1 MHTHW
6 LDTIIPYDGSQLRA
20 HWIAAQTGQ
29 YGDAMV
35 AFRGRAA
42 VDARHM
48 VDLED
53 VAAQAWIAS
62 DDMLHFIVEH
72 FDHDLERMILRQRLF
87 IVLLAEQ
94 LRHLQPTLAPQR
106 RGDDLYDGDAKL
118 TVSIATASPISC
130 LIHTGINISSANTP
144 VLTKG
149 LHDYGI
155 APEPFAHAVMQSY
168 ADELAGIHHARCKV
182 RGTD

>member
-29 YGDAMV
+29 YGDAIV
-35 AFRGRAA
+35 AFRGAA
-42 VDARHM
+42 VVGHQHM

-53 VAAQAWIAS
+53 VAARAWIAS
-62 DDMLHFIVEH
+62 DDMLHFIVEY
-72 FDHDLERMILRQRLF
+72 FDHDLERMILRQRLL
-87 IVLLAEQ
+87 IVLIAEQ
-94 LRHLQPTLAPQR
+94 LRHTQPTRHIQR

-149 LHDYGI
+149 LNDYDI
-155 APEPFAHAVMQSY
+155 APKPFADAVMQSY
-168 ADELAGIHHARCKV
+168 VDELASIHHARCKV
-182 RGTD
+182 RGV